1 MGARFVHPFLMC
13 AQTQNTS
20 LASRAL
26 RRDRQCDGVWW
37 AQGATGRVWR
47 SYERYV
53 MKSIEEIREFFSHDA
68 FATNAG
74 GYIEEVGDKYS
85 VCSMPIDER
94 HMNAVGNVMGGV
106 YFTLA
111 DFAFAVATNHEKPS
125 TVSLD
130 STINFMSIA
139 RGDKIYAKA
148 ECIRDGRTTCV
159 YIIKITD
166 ASGKLVA
173 QVTTTGHKAV

>member
-1 MGARFVHPFLMC
+1 
-13 AQTQNTS
+13 
-20 LASRAL
+20 
-26 RRDRQCDGVWW
+26 
-37 AQGATGRVWR
+37 
-47 SYERYV
+47 
-53 MKSIEEIREFFSHDA
+53 MKTIEEIREFFSHDA

-74 GYIEEVGDKYS
+74 GYIEEVGDNYS

-111 DFAFAVATNHEKPS
+111 DFAFAVATNHDNPCC
-125 TVSLD
+125 VSLD

-139 RGDKIYAKA
+139 KGDKIYAKA

-166 ASGKLVA
+166 AAGKLVA
-173 QVTTTGHKAV
+173 QVTTTGHKFA